1 MPVKTEP
8 VPVSEQPEDKE
19 KEAEPEEAA
28 QEEVPKA
35 QPKRRAKKAVI
46 EAPEEPLP
54 AEPEV
59 HEEPKP
65 KARAK
70 RAPKAKAEPKEPS
83 AARGGSAAKPKKEP
97 KPSAARG
104 GPAAKATKQDC
115 TVCNTPVSSE
125 ALLTSHE
132 CSKSALAAK
141 KKKVTLEEQAPP
153 PPLVRQPAPR
163 TAREMANWV
172 QEHPNEAFPYETE
185 MPQAQQYGAPPTF
198 VGDFAAG
205 IGDLTIPERRLTYR
219 EALENKYRE
228 YQHQKRA
235 SMVGPLRRAYGQ

>member
-1 MPVKTEP
+1 MPVKSEP
-8 VPVSEQPEDKE
+8 VPVDSEQPQDKE

-54 AEPEV
+54 AELEPV

-70 RAPKAKAEPKEPS
+70 RAPKAKA
-83 AARGGSAAKPKKEP
+83 AAPKKEP
-97 KPSAARG
+97 KP
-104 GPAAKATKQDC
+104 KATKQDC
-115 TVCNTPVSSE
+115 TVCNTTVGSE

-153 PPLVRQPAPR
+153 PRPLVRQAMNP
-163 TAREMANWV
+163 REMANWV

-185 MPQAQQYGAPPTF
+185 MPQAQSYVAPPTF
-198 VGDFAAG
+198 VGDFASG
-205 IGDLTIPERRLTYR
+205 IGDLTIPERRLSYR

-235 SMVGPLRRAYGQ
+235 SMVAPLRKFYGQ

>member
-1 MPVKTEP
+1 MPVKSEP
-8 VPVSEQPEDKE
+8 VPVESEQPQDKE

-59 HEEPKP
+59 HEEEPKP

-70 RAPKAKAEPKEPS
+70 RAPKAKAEPK
-83 AARGGSAAKPKKEP
+83 PKKEP
-97 KPSAARG
+97 K
-104 GPAAKATKQDC
+104 AKATKQDC
-115 TVCNTPVSSE
+115 TVCNTTVGSE

-153 PPLVRQPAPR
+153 PRPLVRQAMNP
-163 TAREMANWV
+163 REMANWV

-185 MPQAQQYGAPPTF
+185 MPQAQSYVAPPTF
-198 VGDFAAG
+198 VGDFASG
-205 IGDLTIPERRLTYR
+205 IGDLTIPERRLSYR

-235 SMVGPLRRAYGQ
+235 SMIAPLRKFYGQ

>member
-46 EAPEEPLP
+46 AAPEEPLP
-54 AEPEV
+54 AEPEPV
-59 HEEPKP
+59 HEEPTP

-70 RAPKAKAEPKEPS
+70 RAPKAKADP
-83 AARGGSAAKPKKEP
+83 KPKKES
-97 KPSAARG
+97 KPSAARAAVG
-104 GPAAKATKQDC
+104 GKATKQDC
-115 TVCNTPVSSE
+115 TVCNTTVSSE

-141 KKKVTLEEQAPP
+141 KKGPTLEEQAPP
-153 PPLVRQPAPR
+153 PPDLLRYPMN
-163 TAREMANWV
+163 ARERTNWV
-172 QEHPNEAFPYETE
+172 QSHPDEAFPYDTA
-185 MPQAQQYGAPPTF
+185 MPEEQHYGAPPTF
-198 VGDFAAG
+198 VGDFAKG
-205 IGDLTIPERRLTYR
+205 IGDLSIPERRLTYR
-219 EALENKYRE
+219 EALETKYKE

-235 SMVGPLRRAYGQ
+235 SMLGPLRRAYG

>member
-1 MPVKTEP
+1 MPVKSEP
-8 VPVSEQPEDKE
+8 VPVDSEQPQDKE

-59 HEEPKP
+59 HEEEPKP

-70 RAPKAKAEPKEPS
+70 RAPKAKA
-83 AARGGSAAKPKKEP
+83 AAPKKEP
-97 KPSAARG
+97 KP
-104 GPAAKATKQDC
+104 KATKQDC
-115 TVCNTPVSSE
+115 TVCNTTVGSE

-153 PPLVRQPAPR
+153 PRPLVRQPMNP
-163 TAREMANWV
+163 REMANWV

-185 MPQAQQYGAPPTF
+185 MSQDQNYVAPPTF
-198 VGDFAAG
+198 VGDFASG
-205 IGDLTIPERRLTYR
+205 IGDLTIPERRLSYR

-235 SMVGPLRRAYGQ
+235 SMVAPLRKFYGQ

>member
-1 MPVKTEP
+1 MPVKSEP
-8 VPVSEQPEDKE
+8 VPVDSEQPQDKE

-54 AEPEV
+54 AEPE
-59 HEEPKP
+59 HAAPASGCEEPKP

-70 RAPKAKAEPKEPS
+70 RAPKAKA
-83 AARGGSAAKPKKEP
+83 AAPKKEP
-97 KPSAARG
+97 KP
-104 GPAAKATKQDC
+104 KATKQDC
-115 TVCNTPVSSE
+115 TVCNTTVGSE

-153 PPLVRQPAPR
+153 PRPLVRQPMNP
-163 TAREMANWV
+163 REMANWV

-185 MPQAQQYGAPPTF
+185 MSQDQNYVAPPTF
-198 VGDFAAG
+198 VGDFASG
-205 IGDLTIPERRLTYR
+205 IGDLTIPERRLSYR

-235 SMVGPLRRAYGQ
+235 SMVAPLRKFYGQ